1 METVYEMLPSWL
13 KHDPELESIAW
24 QVITDCA
31 RSAEVYTEFDAY
43 VMALQAIGLNHEEI
57 THIAGSAYAAQ
68 DEVLQ

>member
-1 METVYEMLPSWL
+1 MQTVYEMLPSWL

-43 VMALQAIGLNHEEI
+43 VRVLETIGLSAEEI
-57 THIAGSAYAAQ
+57 THIAGSVYAAQ

>member
-1 METVYEMLPSWL
+1 MMTVYEMLPSWL
-13 KHDPELESIAW
+13 KYDPELENIAW

-43 VMALQAIGLNHEEI
+43 VMVLEAIGFNADEI
-57 THIAGSAYAAQ
+57 MHIAGSVYGQQ